1 MDCRQG
7 GHRSRRVAP
16 RRLALIFSILPIC
29 VRCNVYTYTDIS
41 LHPDV
46 ISYRRV
52 GMWAPNEAP
61 SSRSKRRDDASSS
74 VEFDLKFRRT
84 NPMKAGLVQ
93 VLVFNA
99 EQLSR
104 VGATVHGRR
113 QYCCTASLAA
123 LGTVRGCAA
132 AGQLIVEPE
141 PPVPTDH
148 TAAPQNALHHH
159 HHHQINAHNVLFAAN
174 QSEASISQRVLVRQ
188 SGVHY
193 LLLSS
198 CDLRTGD
205 VQFSG
210 QTTWRNPH
218 GYLPAELYPFLPFFG
233 LLTAAYVLLCLFWAL
248 SCLRHWSALLP
259 LQSAIAV
266 VLLLSVVESA
276 TWFASYRAFNDG
288 GTRGL
293 VPTVLGVLISTVRKT
308 VARLLVLTVCLG
320 YGVVRPTLG
329 STFHR
334 IVLLGGFYFLTALS
348 LDVAANV
355 TSLEELALPTR
366 LLFVLPVSL
375 MDALYFWWC
384 ASALSRTLSQLS
396 SRRQSAK
403 LLLYR
408 RFSHVLF
415 GTLFVSALCVVWQ
428 MAFIVSDNLDTSW
441 HLLWTFDA
449 FWHVLHACVL
459 LTICVLWSP
468 SRNNQQYA
476 YMDELGQEAPD
487 EDGDGDGDGDS
498 ISGDEKS
505 KK

>member
-1 MDCRQG
+1 MKHLQAAAKG
-7 GHRSRRVAP
+7 AMMH
-16 RRLALIFSILPIC
+16 LL
-29 VRCNVYTYTDIS
+29 
-41 LHPDV
+41 
-46 ISYRRV
+46 
-52 GMWAPNEAP
+52 
-61 SSRSKRRDDASSS
+61 S

-104 VGATVHGRR
+104 RVATVHGRR

-123 LGTVRGCAA
+123 LGHCAWLCRGGHHRRARAASSDRPHRCSAECAAPSPSPPNQRAQRPLRCQPVRGVHLSTGAREAERSALPAA
-132 AGQLIVEPE
+132 LE
-141 PPVPTDH
+141 
-148 TAAPQNALHHH
+148 
-159 HHHQINAHNVLFAAN
+159 
-174 QSEASISQRVLVRQ
+174 
-188 SGVHY
+188 
-193 LLLSS
+193 
-198 CDLRTGD
+198 LRLED
-205 VQFSG
+205 RRRAVSG

-375 MDALYFWWC
+375 MDALYFLVVR
-384 ASALSRTLSQLS
+384 SALSRTLSQLS

-449 FWHVLHACVL
+449 FWHVPHACVL
-459 LTICVLWSP
+459 LTICALWSP

-498 ISGDEKS
+498 ISGDEKVKS
-505 KK
+505 ENRVRLHSPQAAVLCAPPQGFR